1 MYVLLLSP
9 YCESWYFKKFP
20 SIDNFF
26 RAGKLAA
33 VLICAA
39 LLLLER
45 RKFSKLLWSTIVFQ
59 GFMLMSTLINPHSF
73 SDIVRWGQYAGAALG
88 GSFLAEYF
96 MPVLREKM
104 LLLTRDFLFVLVA
117 INTYTVIAYPQG
129 MYGVATNFFLGM
141 DNRFVL
147 YTLPLICMAAMY
159 SLTVKRRLDFM
170 VYASLAASLF
180 CTIATWAVGGF
191 LGMIAVAAG
200 VMIFTN
206 FAWFNRISTW
216 VFFLSPQIVSLSITV
231 MRIQYLF
238 EDFIVNTLHKSVTFT
253 GRTMLWDA
261 ALNTFSKSP
270 IFGIGIKSDEKIGEI
285 LYGFNHAHNEILDSL
300 FRTGLLGMLGRC
312 IYWITLVKGI
322 SRIDDRRV
330 RGLCNMVFFTQLF
343 MSMADTIG
351 HNGLFYL
358 SYMCMYHYSSVFERD
373 KLRLQ

>member
-1 MYVLLLSP
+1 MGVGKWTISRKGLLYILLLSP
-9 YCESWYFKKFP
+9 YCESWYFKIFP

-26 RAGKLAA
+26 KAGKLVT
-33 VLICAA
+33 VLVCAT

-73 SDIVRWGQYAGAALG
+73 SDIVRWCQYAGAALG

-104 LLLTRDFLFVLVA
+104 LRLTRDFLFILVA

-129 MYGVATNFFLGM
+129 MYGISTNFFLGM

-147 YTLPLICMAAMY
+147 YTLPLVCMAVMY
-159 SLTVKRRLDFM
+159 SLTVKQRFDYV

-200 VMIFTN
+200 VN
-206 FAWFNRISTW
+206 
-216 VFFLSPQIVSLSITV
+216 
-231 MRIQYLF
+231 
-238 EDFIVNTLHKSVTFT
+238 
-253 GRTMLWDA
+253 LWDA

-270 IFGIGIKSDEKIGEI
+270 IIGIGTKSDEKIGDI
-285 LYGFNHAHNEILDSL
+285 LYGFSHAHNEILDLL
-300 FRTGLLGMLGRC
+300 FRAGFVGMLGRC
-312 IYWITLVKGI
+312 IYWITLMKGI
-322 SRIDDRRV
+322 SRINDKRV

-343 MSMADTIG
+343 MSMADVIG

-373 KLRLQ
+373 KLRLK